1 MAKVK
6 KNKAVKAPTEPKPV
20 KVVSAQLQKKVSK
33 KKSQPPKEEKGLV
46 FIKNLPHGFFE
57 EQLTKYFRQF
67 GEVTRLRLA
76 RSKKTGGSKGYAF
89 VEFEF
94 PEVAEYAADAMNNYL
109 MFQKIVKAHC
119 IPPEKQKY
127 NYFKTKLRKVV
138 NKAGK
143 EIWISGDTIRVNKKV
158 KQYNDNSDAS
168 YQKKTASAM
177 KSLKKANEKFAAL
190 GIDVDIS
197 LKPKLVDAKAA
208 KEETEDQEKIL
219 LINKKGKKKAE
230 EAKTVPKKKGKIELK
245 QLLEETLP
253 EDDDDEDFVLEGDNA
268 SVSSNEKS
276 YGISDSEE
284 EEEEEL
290 IELRNKKKVKP
301 TGKLESLI
309 KKKPLAGGVQ
319 KYNKKSIK
327 DTKKVTSAAKTALKK
342 GAVAEI
348 VAKGNVKKVKKSEL
362 AKKKGGGKK
371 KASA

>member
-1 MAKVK
+1 M
-6 KNKAVKAPTEPKPV
+6 
-20 KVVSAQLQKKVSK
+20 
-33 KKSQPPKEEKGLV
+33 V

-109 MFQKIVKAHC
+109 MFKKIVKAQS
-119 IPPEKQKY
+119 IPPEKQRY

-143 EIWISGDTIRVNKKV
+143 EIFISGDSIRVNKKV
-158 KQYNDNSDAS
+158 KQYNDNSDAT
-168 YQKKTASAM
+168 YQKRTASAM
-177 KSLKKANEKFAAL
+177 KTLQKANAKFAAL
-190 GIDVDIS
+190 GVEVDIA
-197 LKPKLVDAKAA
+197 LKPKMVSAKAS
-208 KEETEDQEKIL
+208 KGKIPEEEDQEKL
-219 LINKKGKKKAE
+219 LVNKKGKKKAV
-230 EAKTVPKKKGKIELK
+230 APKKAKIELK

-253 EDDDDEDFVLEGDNA
+253 TDDDDEDFHIEDDSA
-268 SVSSNEKS
+268 SVSSNEET
-276 YGISDSEE
+276 YGISGSEAE
-284 EEEEEL
+284 EKEEL

-301 TGKLESLI
+301 TNKLDNLI
-309 KKKPLAGGVQ
+309 KKKPLTGGVQ

-342 GAVAEI
+342 GALADI
-348 VAKGNVKKVKKSEL
+348 VSQGKVKKVKKSEL
-362 AKKKGGGKK
+362 SKKKGGGKK
-371 KASA
+371 KVAV

>member
-1 MAKVK
+1 M
-6 KNKAVKAPTEPKPV
+6 
-20 KVVSAQLQKKVSK
+20 
-33 KKSQPPKEEKGLV
+33 V

-94 PEVAEYAADAMNNYL
+94 PEVANYAADAMNNYL
-109 MFQKIVKAHC
+109 MFQKIVKAQS
-119 IPPEKQKY
+119 IPPEKQRY
-127 NYFKTKLRKVV
+127 NYFKSKLRKVV

-143 EIWISGDTIRVNKKV
+143 EIYISGDTIRVNKKV

-177 KSLKKANEKFAAL
+177 KALKKANEKFAAL
-190 GIDVDIS
+190 GVEVDIA
-197 LKPKLVDAKAA
+197 LKPKVVSAKST
-208 KEETEDQEKIL
+208 KGKIVEEEGKL
-219 LINKKGKKKAE
+219 LLNNKKGKKNE
-230 EAKTVPKKKGKIELK
+230 VPPKKAKIELK

-253 EDDDDEDFVLEGDNA
+253 EEGSDDDEDFNIEDDND

-276 YGISDSEE
+276 YGIVDSEPEE
-284 EEEEEL
+284 EEEHL

-301 TGKLESLI
+301 TNKLDNLI

-327 DTKKVTSAAKTALKK
+327 DTKKVTSAAKTVLKK

-348 VAKGNVKKVKKSEL
+348 VAKGNVKTVKKADL
-362 AKKKGGGKK
+362 KKKKGGGKK
-371 KASA
+371 KVLA